1 MISKQ
6 DYTVM
11 RSIALSS
18 DPLSSI
24 SSDTLYNID
33 GIISLRNQLAIRK
46 LKKDSKKIEN
56 LNEYIIK
63 RVDNGDLLYDIANE
77 LNFTYYKIAK
87 TYLESIKIYNSNT
100 EQITI
105 NKFLDNPTII
115 TNTIIRNDILK
126 CLLNDNIC
134 SVENNLISECYGKQ
148 YECILYEKL
157 TYLHINYETEDDL
170 RAQGR
175 SKTPDVLLTLP
186 MLTIPIHTILHTTPT
201 TTTTTPTTDT
211 TNNSTTHNNATIHS
225 TPTTHTT
232 PHTTTT
238 TTTHNN
244 IQVTDLCLVNWIDSK
259 AMFADETTFR
269 EHIIQYKAYNNRYGK
284 GLVIYWFGFVDS
296 ILEIIRTEGLEVQ
309 VSTDFPIYWMFPSGE
324 VASSNMPPTFTVKT
338 NI

>member
-1 MISKQ
+1 
-6 DYTVM
+6 M

-77 LNFTYYKIAK
+77 LNFNYYKIAK

-186 MLTIPIHTILHTTPT
+186 MLTIPIHTLPTST
-201 TTTTTPTTDT
+201 TTNTA
-211 TNNSTTHNNATIHS
+211 NSN
-225 TPTTHTT
+225 
-232 PHTTTT
+232 
-238 TTTHNN
+238 TTTHNASTTPITN
-244 IQVTDLCLVNWIDSK
+244 NSIQVSDLCLVNWIDSK
-259 AMFADETTFR
+259 AMFADEVTFR

-284 GLVIYWFGFVDS
+284 GLVIYWFGFIDS
-296 ILEIIRTEGLEVQ
+296 ILEIIRAEGLEVQ
-309 VSTDFPIYWMFPSGE
+309 VSADFPIYWLFPSGE
-324 VASSNMPPTFTVKT
+324 VAMCNMPPTFTVKSNT
-338 NI
+338 V

>member
-77 LNFTYYKIAK
+77 LNFNYYKIAK

-157 TYLHINYETEDDL
+157 TYLHINYESEEDL

-186 MLTIPIHTILHTTPT
+186 MLTIPIHTLPTST
-201 TTTTTPTTDT
+201 TTNTA
-211 TNNSTTHNNATIHS
+211 NSN
-225 TPTTHTT
+225 
-232 PHTTTT
+232 
-238 TTTHNN
+238 TTTHNASTTPITN
-244 IQVTDLCLVNWIDSK
+244 NSIQVSDLCLVNWIDSK
-259 AMFADETTFR
+259 AMFADEVTFR

-284 GLVIYWFGFVDS
+284 GLVIYWFGFIDS
-296 ILEIIRTEGLEVQ
+296 ILEIIRAEGLEVQ
-309 VSTDFPIYWMFPSGE
+309 VSADFPIYWLFPSGE
-324 VASSNMPPTFTVKT
+324 VAMCNMPPTFTVKSNT
-338 NI
+338 V

>member
-6 DYTVM
+6 DYTIM

-33 GIISLRNQLAIRK
+33 GVISLRNQLAIRK

-77 LNFTYYKIAK
+77 LNFNYYKIAK
-87 TYLESIKIYNSNT
+87 TYLESISIYNSNT

-157 TYLHINYETEDDL
+157 TYLHINYESEEDL

-186 MLTIPIHTILHTTPT
+186 MLTIPIHTLPAST
-201 TTTTTPTTDT
+201 TTNTA
-211 TNNSTTHNNATIHS
+211 NSN
-225 TPTTHTT
+225 
-232 PHTTTT
+232 
-238 TTTHNN
+238 TTTHNASTTPITN
-244 IQVTDLCLVNWIDSK
+244 NSILASDLCLINWIDSK

-269 EHIIQYKAYNNRYGK
+269 EHIIQYKAYDNRYGK
-284 GLVIYWFGFVDS
+284 GLVIYWFGFLDS

-309 VSTDFPIYWMFPSGE
+309 VSADFPIYWLFPSGE
-324 VASSNMPPTFTVKT
+324 VAMCNTPPTFTVNNT
-338 NI
+338 SIV